1 MEEEGPELVM
11 EAWKSFQEPKTL
23 KTGMSILGEEKGQG
37 VGVCLQPYSRAPM
50 SPRGTLGAPA
60 ELEGAP
66 STVLAEG
73 LGRQHAPEARAA
85 NCPSSSLQ

>member
-23 KTGMSILGEEKGQG
+23 KTGMSVLPEEKGQ
-37 VGVCLQPYSRAPM
+37 GVCLQPYSHAPM

-73 LGRQHAPEARAA
+73 LGRQHAPEARADG
-85 NCPSSSLQ
+85 CPSSSLQ